1 MIGDLAL
8 LSSYSVLVSG
18 ATDFEQVE
26 DIEVVTLMNLKKRN
40 ALFTKKM
47 IKSGDLNR
55 VLKLLRNN
63 SKS

>member
-40 ALFTKKM
+40 ALFIFKN
-47 IKSGDLNR
+47 D
-55 VLKLLRNN
+55 
-63 SKS
+63 